1 MKDPRFQSAIYS
13 VIDKTELVRGQEQE
27 FLEQFQ
33 PLVCEQSVNLDLRK
47 VARIDAAGLAALITL
62 YCDACKAGH
71 RFTVSCPSRHVREI
85 LAIVGLDRILMAQ
98 SEAELPLACA
108 ELQESAA

>member
-1 MKDPRFQSAIYS
+1 MKDSRFQSAIYF

-33 PLVCEQSVNLDLRK
+33 PLVCEQSVNFDLRK

-85 LAIVGLDRILMAQ
+85 LGIVGLERILMPQ
-98 SEAELPLACA
+98 SEAESFLRHA